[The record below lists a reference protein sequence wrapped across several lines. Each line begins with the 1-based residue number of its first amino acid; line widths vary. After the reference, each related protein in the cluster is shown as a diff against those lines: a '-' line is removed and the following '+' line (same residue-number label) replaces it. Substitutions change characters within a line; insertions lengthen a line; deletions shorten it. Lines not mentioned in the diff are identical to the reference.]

1 MAWLRTTGAAF
12 ALLCVLG
19 SAQVQSTNYPSKPI
33 YILSFHQRHD
43 DADIG
48 AALEQMGREA
58 VAERVQRHALLDPGR
73 VGRPIEKAAQLAGGQ
88 RLIMLPA
95 LLTSAD
101 EVIE

>member
-1 MAWLRTTGAAF
+1 MAWLHTACAAG

-19 SAQVQSTNYPSKPI
+19 STQAQSTSYPSKPTC
-33 YILSFHQRHD
+33 ILSFQQRHD

-58 VAERVQRHALLDPGR
+58 VAERVQCHALLDPGH
-73 VGRPIEKAAQLAGGQ
+73 VGRPTEKVAHLAAGH
-88 RLIMLPA
+88 RLTMLPA

>member
-1 MAWLRTTGAAF
+1 MAWLHTACAAG

-19 SAQVQSTNYPSKPI
+19 STQAQSTSYPSKPT
-33 YILSFHQRHD
+33 YILSFQQRLD

-58 VAERVQRHALLDPGR
+58 VAQRMQRHALLDPGR
-73 VGRPIEKAAQLAGGQ
+73 VGRLMEQAAQLAGGH
-88 RLIMLPA
+88 RLTMLPA

>member
-19 SAQVQSTNYPSKPI
+19 SAQAQSTNYPSKPI

-58 VAERVQRHALLDPGR
+58 VAE
-73 VGRPIEKAAQLAGGQ
+73 AAS
-88 RLIMLPA
+88 R
-95 LLTSAD
+95 SS
-101 EVIE
+101 

>member
-1 MAWLRTTGAAF
+1 MEWLRTTCATI

-19 SAQVQSTNYPSKPI
+19 SAQAQSTSYPSKPT
-33 YILSFHQRHD
+33 YILSFQQRRD
-43 DADIG
+43 DANIG

-73 VGRPIEKAAQLAGGQ
+73 VGRPLEKPAQVAGGH
-88 RLIMLPA
+88 RLTMLPA

>member
-19 SAQVQSTNYPSKPI
+19 SAQAQSTS
-33 YILSFHQRHD
+33 YILSFQQRHD
-43 DADIG
+43 DADIA

-58 VAERVQRHALLDPGR
+58 VAERVQCHALLDPGR
-73 VGRPIEKAAQLAGGQ
+73 VGRPLEKADQLAGGH
-88 RLIMLPA
+88 RLTILPA